1 MTEKQ
6 MRKPSRARQSLVVVA
21 IAVLALTTVVPQDAF
36 ARAPAPGTPA
46 QAKALGDLTEVSAAR
61 KQRRRVVRRG
71 VGGHRA
77 AAAMFGMMAGTI
89 GMIAAAE
96 ARRGRSYY
104 YVPDY
109 PVYEEV
115 PETYYYPYYDNGNYP
130 YYEPYY
136 DGTTVYG
143 GPTYIPG
150 PIYRGGGGRIHRPR
164 HVMGPPRIDGG
175 PRPIIG
181 RPGPVFRQG
190 APARI
195 GGGGIDGP
203 VGRGP
208 GGGGPGH
215 IR

>member
-1 MTEKQ
+1 MTDKLT
-6 MRKPSRARQSLVVVA
+6 RKPSRARRSLVVAA
-21 IAVLALTTVVPQDAF
+21 IAALALTTIVPQDAF
-36 ARAPAPGTPA
+36 ARAPVPGAPA
-46 QAKALGDLTEVSAAR
+46 QAKALGDMTEVSAAR
-61 KQRRRVVRRG
+61 KQRRRVVRR
-71 VGGHRA
+71 GGHRA

-96 ARRGRSYY
+96 ARRGRTYY

-115 PETYYYPYYDNGNYP
+115 PAPYYYPSYNNEYYP

-143 GPTYIPG
+143 GPTYMPV
-150 PIYRGGGGRIHRPR
+150 PIYRGGGRVHRPR
-164 HVMGPPRIDGG
+164 HVMGPPQFHGG
-175 PRPIIG
+175 PRPVVG

-195 GGGGIDGP
+195 GGGGMGGVVGP
-203 VGRGP
+203 GMGGG
-208 GGGGPGH
+208 GGGGPG
-215 IR
+215 RFR